1 MLPKKDSQTEPY
13 ALEDM
18 ISDLQARRHSLDHE
32 DIVQDPAELLK
43 QRERDLVLAAELGK
57 ALLERNQELTKQTE
71 TLVEE
76 YSAKLES
83 LEQER
88 HLLRR
93 RLEEARD
100 ESEARALEF
109 QTDVESLRSQLEEQN
124 ERARRTERDQT
135 TLVAE
140 LTAQNTRLADQ
151 LREAAKQEEQ
161 LLAEVKRLRENCA
174 LRNTTLQDH
183 VSSLEVL
190 RDEVQLVSAQRTELE
205 RRSLELRE
213 ERARAIAALEEAE
226 ERATAVERLGHE
238 AEHRARVAEQE
249 RIADTDL
256 KEKRDELASALA
268 AIEAERRAR
277 SGSIQKTPRSLQAE
291 MECEE
296 SGNSLGEQED
306 GSLRTEVARVTK
318 RLRELCAHLRR
329 GEDDSGL
336 QSDCDESMLVI
347 NLNNSEAEV
356 GTNERETHSSP
367 TNCPGALIELVEE
380 VYNLALS
387 GRGAPGEL
395 GLAVELH
402 RVREELENSREQCRI
417 QEEELKRRGDTILEF
432 TSKLSV
438 CETELRGAKEERDR
452 ARCDIEHSELT
463 KDEIV
468 AKAYKVRDQAV
479 ARQNRVEVEL
489 ARTRI
494 DILQADSQLKEAIKQ
509 KIELS
514 QQLEQWQMDMQALLD
529 EHVRSKLTPTS
540 QIVATSENS
549 DMAPARKKRSTG
561 STKKM
566 FGLF

>member
-18 ISDLQARRHSLDHE
+18 ISDLQARRHSLDHG
-32 DIVQDPAELLK
+32 DVVQDPAELLK

-57 ALLERNQELTKQTE
+57 ALLERNQELTKQAE
-71 TLVEE
+71 TFAEE

-100 ESEARALEF
+100 ESETRALEL
-109 QTDVESLRSQLEEQN
+109 QADVESLRNQLEEQN
-124 ERARRTERDQT
+124 ERARRAERDQA

-226 ERATAVERLGHE
+226 ERATAMERLGHE

-249 RIADTDL
+249 
-256 KEKRDELASALA
+256 RDELASALA

-306 GSLRTEVARVTK
+306 GSLRTEVARATK

-356 GTNERETHSSP
+356 GTNDRDTHSSP

-417 QEEELKRRGDTILEF
+417 QEEELKRRGDTILEL

-540 QIVATSENS
+540 QIVATSDNS
-549 DMAPARKKRSTG
+549 DMSAPARKKRSTG

>member
-32 DIVQDPAELLK
+32 DVVQDPAELLK

-57 ALLERNQELTKQTE
+57 ALLERNQELTKQAE
-71 TLVEE
+71 TLAEE

-100 ESEARALEF
+100 ESETRALEL
-109 QTDVESLRSQLEEQN
+109 QADVESLRSQLEEQN
-124 ERARRTERDQT
+124 ERARRAERDQA

-226 ERATAVERLGHE
+226 ERATAMERLGHE

-249 RIADTDL
+249 
-256 KEKRDELASALA
+256 RDELASALA

-306 GSLRTEVARVTK
+306 GSLRTEVARATK

-356 GTNERETHSSP
+356 GTNNRDTHSSP

-417 QEEELKRRGDTILEF
+417 QEEELKRRGDTILEL

-438 CETELRGAKEERDR
+438 CEAELRGAKEERDR

-549 DMAPARKKRSTG
+549 DMSAPARKKRSTG